1 MDLRDVHHEYVVGVM
16 EQDPKV
22 IQEMCY
28 LLDDIQVM
36 MFVSS
41 VDIAVCSSLVNPI
54 STFITDVEQWM
65 IDKKNK

>member
-1 MDLRDVHHEYVVGVM
+1 MDLRDVHHEYVVDVM

-54 STFITDVEQWM
+54 SIFITDVEQWM